1 MYAMIVTLWFSIV
14 CSPMLKAQHT
24 STAGDDKGVRTPR
37 WAGVNDLWAHG
48 PGKGLSET
56 GFCVT
61 KGSLTLRKL
70 KKMICLLRGGGR
82 CDAWLGGVRG
92 MRPCAYGFYHREGAS
107 APTGG

>member
-1 MYAMIVTLWFSIV
+1 
-14 CSPMLKAQHT
+14 MLKAQHT

-61 KGSLTLRKL
+61 NGSLTLRKL
-70 KKMICLLRGGGR
+70 KKMICLLRGGRR
-82 CDAWLGGVRG
+82 CAAWLGRLRG
-92 MRPCAYGFYHREGAS
+92 MRPRASEIYQRAGAQ
-107 APTGG
+107 APNCDECISLEYLSG

>member
-48 PGKGLSET
+48 AGKGLSET

-61 KGSLTLRKL
+61 NVSLTLRKL
-70 KKMICLLRGGGR
+70 KKMICLLRDGR
-82 CDAWLGGVRG
+82 LAAAWHGRL
-92 MRPCAYGFYHREGAS
+92 EGLLAMG
-107 APTGG
+107 TE

>member
-56 GFCVT
+56 DFCDKKYSKT
-61 KGSLTLRKL
+61 HKTQ
-70 KKMICLLRGGGR
+70 KKMICFLRRAPLCG
-82 CDAWLGGVRG
+82 AWLR
-92 MRPCAYGFYHREGAS
+92 RSRYA
-107 APTGG
+107 APSTLKI